1 MEILETYKALQVV
14 QRKLNLLLLEAFN
27 YFQKKLHHECLRGS
41 RIYRISRKLST
52 VAYEFYYH
60 SFLAASLRGPTNIF
74 L

>member
-1 MEILETYKALQVV
+1 MELSDGNIRKVLQVV
-14 QRKLNLLLLEAFN
+14 QLKLNLLLLEAFN

-41 RIYRISRKLST
+41 RISRKLST

-60 SFLAASLRGPTNIF
+60 SFLAASLRGPTNSF